1 MAREPLALQ
10 YDIVATVCLGRICL
24 NDGVRKVEAMTT
36 GLQPPRRTLGKGG
49 AVLDSSHVAERDSK

>member
-24 NDGVRKVEAMTT
+24 NDDCHIRVRKVEAMTT
-36 GLQPPRRTLGKGG
+36 GLQPPRRTLRGG
-49 AVLDSSHVAERDSK
+49 WGCPGQQSCG

>member
-24 NDGVRKVEAMTT
+24 NDDCHIRVRKVEAMTT
-36 GLQPPRRTLGKGG
+36 GLQPPRRT
-49 AVLDSSHVAERDSK
+49 